1 MDSLMSAGSSGPAPL
16 QADGTS
22 GEWLG
27 AASVVDSR
35 GPTPVKFGDWQ
46 ADYARQLDHMTA
58 SMLKGRNIRIAL
70 ITLDDKQSGIRTLWS
85 SPGPVIEAF
94 PGETLDRLISTLSK
108 AAQFGRELWFS
119 LHTQAKPSISGLVLR
134 WQGLSAPTALVAW
147 GDDLDALRT
156 MTQISD
162 RLANLDDLRRPHKL
176 GLTLRELQIVALMA
190 EGHTSVEVGRLCRI
204 ADATV
209 NIHIANAMLKTGAK
223 NRMHL
228 IASTLRAGI
237 V

>member
-1 MDSLMSAGSSGPAPL
+1 
-16 QADGTS
+16 
-22 GEWLG
+22 
-27 AASVVDSR
+27 
-35 GPTPVKFGDWQ
+35 
-46 ADYARQLDHMTA
+46 
-58 SMLKGRNIRIAL
+58 
-70 ITLDDKQSGIRTLWS
+70 
-85 SPGPVIEAF
+85 
-94 PGETLDRLISTLSK
+94 
-108 AAQFGRELWFS
+108 
-119 LHTQAKPSISGLVLR
+119 
-134 WQGLSAPTALVAW
+134 
-147 GDDLDALRT
+147 

-162 RLANLDDLRRPHKL
+162 RLANPDDLRRPDKL
-176 GLTLRELQIVALMA
+176 GLTLRELQIVALIA